1 MEGEITKED
10 IEKNKWIA
18 GISYIWIL
26 FILYWLVDSK
36 FVKFHA
42 KQSLTIFIA
51 EVFFRAFKAY
61 SIFPSKLRHIRGYY
75 GGATFYFE
83 NNGVHIRYNRASQED
98 SNNRGFI
105 REATLIIPAYGG
117 KNI

>member
-1 MEGEITKED
+1 MEGEITRED

-42 KQSLTIFIA
+42 KQSLTILLA
-51 EVFFRAFKAY
+51 EVFLAV
-61 SIFPSKLRHIRGYY
+61 SKPVLSFLPNY
-75 GGATFYFE
+75 GTFADIMVALLF
-83 NNGVHIRYNRASQED
+83 ISRIM
-98 SNNRGFI
+98 GFI
-105 REATLIIPAYGG
+105 YGITGQVKKIPIIGDLSEKLPL
-117 KNI
+117 

>member
-1 MEGEITKED
+1 MEGEITRED

-26 FILYWLVDSK
+26 FIFYWLIDSK

-51 EVFFRAFKAY
+51 EVLFALSKPILFFLPNY
-61 SIFPSKLRHIRGYY
+61 GIFADIMVALLLILRI
-75 GGATFYFE
+75 
-83 NNGVHIRYNRASQED
+83 I
-98 SNNRGFI
+98 GFI
-105 REATLIIPAYGG
+105 YGIIGQVKKVPIIGDLSE
-117 KNI
+117 KLPL

>member
-1 MEGEITKED
+1 MEGGITRED

-51 EVFFRAFKAY
+51 EVFFAL
-61 SIFPSKLRHIRGYY
+61 SKPILSFLPNYGTFADIMVALLLILRI
-75 GGATFYFE
+75 
-83 NNGVHIRYNRASQED
+83 I
-98 SNNRGFI
+98 GFI
-105 REATLIIPAYGG
+105 YGITGQVKKVPIIGDLSEKLPL
-117 KNI
+117 

>member
-1 MEGEITKED
+1 MEGGITRED

-42 KQSLTIFIA
+42 KQSLMISIA
-51 EVFFRAFKAY
+51 EVFFALSKPILSFLPNY
-61 SIFPSKLRHIRGYY
+61 GIFADIMVALLLILRI
-75 GGATFYFE
+75 
-83 NNGVHIRYNRASQED
+83 I
-98 SNNRGFI
+98 GFI
-105 REATLIIPAYGG
+105 YGIIGQVKKVPIIGDLSE
-117 KNI
+117 KLPL

>member
-1 MEGEITKED
+1 MEGEITRED

-26 FILYWLVDSK
+26 FIFYWLIDSK

-51 EVFFRAFKAY
+51 EVLFALSKPILFFLPNYGKFAGIMGMILF
-61 SIFPSKLRHIRGYY
+61 ILRI
-75 GGATFYFE
+75 
-83 NNGVHIRYNRASQED
+83 I
-98 SNNRGFI
+98 GFI
-105 REATLIIPAYGG
+105 YGVTGQVKKIPIIGDLSEKLPL
-117 KNI
+117 

>member
-1 MEGEITKED
+1 MEGEITRED

-51 EVFFRAFKAY
+51 EVFFAL
-61 SIFPSKLRHIRGYY
+61 SKPILSFLPNY
-75 GGATFYFE
+75 GTFADIM
-83 NNGVHIRYNRASQED
+83 GVLLFISRIM
-98 SNNRGFI
+98 GFI
-105 REATLIIPAYGG
+105 YGITGQVKKIPIIGDSSEKLPL
-117 KNI
+117 

>member
-1 MEGEITKED
+1 MEGGITRKD

-42 KQSLTIFIA
+42 KQSLMISIA
-51 EVFFRAFKAY
+51 EVFFAL
-61 SIFPSKLRHIRGYY
+61 SKPILFFLPNYGTFADIMVALLLILRI
-75 GGATFYFE
+75 
-83 NNGVHIRYNRASQED
+83 I
-98 SNNRGFI
+98 GFI
-105 REATLIIPAYGG
+105 YGITGQVKKVPIIGDLSEKLPL
-117 KNI
+117 

>member
-1 MEGEITKED
+1 MEGEITRED

-26 FILYWLVDSK
+26 FIFYWLIDSK

-51 EVFFRAFKAY
+51 EVFFALSQLILFFLPNYGKFAG
-61 SIFPSKLRHIRGYY
+61 IMGMILFILRI
-75 GGATFYFE
+75 
-83 NNGVHIRYNRASQED
+83 I
-98 SNNRGFI
+98 GFI
-105 REATLIIPAYGG
+105 YGVTGQVKKIPIIGDLSEKLPL
-117 KNI
+117 